1 MVYFYD
7 DMVEENLQL
16 YLSMINLYD
25 ISADGDDGMQRDE
38 TLPLISI
45 QSQRWIDGSASLQLH
60 SRSSSTIPATMN
72 KKNSVLRISFRWIG
86 HEDSRIV
93 IKVVKEL
100 EELFEI
106 EDWTYNPSHTCIERY
121 YNSSHDYIKNLK
133 EGCHFELYYA
143 NFNRE
148 LHIFDFNLSIHGKF
162 SNDGDRCHVS
172 LMLYIN

>member
-7 DMVEENLQL
+7 KVVEENLQL

-25 ISADGDDGMQRDE
+25 ISADGDVSQQDE
-38 TLPLISI
+38 TLPSISI
-45 QSQRWIDGSASLQLH
+45 ESQSWEDRTEGLQFH
-60 SRSSSTIPATMN
+60 SRSSSTIPVTMN
-72 KKNSVLRISFRWIG
+72 KKNSVFRISFRWIG
-86 HEDSRIV
+86 DEDSRIV
-93 IKVVKEL
+93 IKVVKET

-133 EGCHFELYYA
+133 EGCHFELHYA

-162 SNDGDRCHVS
+162 STDGDRCHV
-172 LMLYIN
+172 LTMLHIT